1 MKQTT
6 CSHRFI
12 YIETVI
18 NDRQITW
25 WESDVHSEYRL
36 DVVSVL
42 VYEIANHVPAIL
54 YSISISTRDYGF
66 GDGPWSLYASVH
78 WIICRNYEIIA
89 ISSRRS
95 ILVVPSFQRLPSA

>member
-1 MKQTT
+1 MEQTT

-36 DVVSVL
+36 DVDSV
-42 VYEIANHVPAIL
+42 VIYEIAIMSVL
-54 YSISISTRDYGF
+54 FYT
-66 GDGPWSLYASVH
+66 ASA
-78 WIICRNYEIIA
+78 YPQEIMD
-89 ISSRRS
+89 
-95 ILVVPSFQRLPSA
+95 LVTVRGVCMH